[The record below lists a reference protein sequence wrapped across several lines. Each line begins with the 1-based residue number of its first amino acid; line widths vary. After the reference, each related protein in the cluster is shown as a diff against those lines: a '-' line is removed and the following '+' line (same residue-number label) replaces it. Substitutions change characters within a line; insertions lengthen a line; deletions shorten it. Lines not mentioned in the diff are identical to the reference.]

1 MIIKSFNV
9 NEIRSQLT
17 LGGARPA
24 LFQVQFSNPVSA
36 AADLKVPFMV
46 RATNIPSS
54 TLGQVIVPYFGRQVK
69 IAGDR
74 TFVEWN
80 TTVINDEDFLV
91 RDSIEEWMQNINS
104 HQGNVRG
111 FGSSAPS
118 SYKGQATVTQFSKT
132 GVPVRVYKFDG
143 LWPVNV
149 SEIPLDWETTDTFEQ
164 FDITWAYDYWTVDGG
179 ITGDAGGS

>member
-1 MIIKSFNV
+1 MAFNG

-24 LFQVQFSNPVSA
+24 LFQVQFSNPVTA

-91 RDSIEEWMQNINS
+91 RDAVEEWMQNINS

-164 FDITWAYDYWTVDGG
+164 FDITWAYDYWTVEG